1 MEFQNLPLDL
11 RLKIMSFN
19 CDDVDYI
26 RYHNIL
32 RHPFPK
38 YETLKKKNFTF
49 GLSLND
55 YRVSEIEL
63 YYQLKEFYSYSYIF
77 EIHNMFLKG
86 YFLNSY
92 KCEELETLL
101 MLYHNE
107 MRCAISVIPMETDF
121 LLKYFEELHMFNDTS
136 DDDDNDDNESVISLE

>member
-1 MEFQNLPLDL
+1 MELQNLPVEV
-11 RLKIMSFN
+11 RLKIMSYN
-19 CDDVDYI
+19 YDEVSDI
-26 RYHNIL
+26 RFHSIL
-32 RHPFPK
+32 KHPFPK

-63 YYQLKEFYSYSYIF
+63 YYQLKAFYSYSYIF

-107 MRCAISVIPMETDF
+107 TRCAISVIPMETDF
-121 LLKYFEELHMFNDTS
+121 LLKYFEELHMINDTS